1 MILLKSN
8 PYSPE
13 PELILNNALLIAKYQ
28 ITKTQKTKNETHK
41 NIIKKS
47 QKIFITYL
55 REKFLIVFELMV
67 INAIDLNP

>member
-1 MILLKSN
+1 LILLKSN